1 MVALA
6 NYTSLA
12 TTSDNCG
19 SIASVTQSPPAGTS
33 ILGETTTTV
42 TLTVTDSNGNQNTCD
57 FDVITV
63 DTTDPAITCP
73 ADITTSND
81 TGDCSAVVTYTAPVG
96 TDDCTGASTT
106 QTAGLPSGSAF
117 PVGTTTNTFEV
128 TDAAGNSTTCSFT
141 VTVNDTEDPAIT
153 CPADISVTGTSSAGA
168 VVTYTT
174 PVGTDNCTGAT
185 TTQTAGLP
193 SGSTFPLGTT
203 TNTFEVEDASGNTTS
218 CSFTVEVTGVPPSIV
233 CPADIVVDND
243 SGNCDA
249 IVTFAATETTG
260 VPASVITYSQDPGT
274 AFPVGVTTV
283 TATATN
289 AVGTDQCTFTITVND
304 TEAPAITCPADIT
317 VSNDTGDCS
326 AVVTYTTPV
335 GTDNCTGAT
344 TTQTAGLPSG
354 SAFPVGTTTNT
365 FVVTDGAGLTATCSF
380 DVTVNDTEDPAI
392 TCPADITTSNDT
404 GDCSAVVNYTTPV
417 GTDNCTGATTTQ
429 TAGLASGSTFPVGVT
444 TNTFEVTDAAG
455 NTATCSFDVTVND
468 TEDPAITCP
477 ADVTTSNDTGD
488 CSAVVT
494 YTTPVGSDNC
504 TGATTTQTAGL
515 PSGSAFPVGT
525 TTNTFVVTDGAGN
538 TATCSFD
545 VTVNDTE
552 DPAITCPADITVS
565 NDTGDCSAVVTYTT
579 PVGTDNCTGATT
591 TQTAGL
597 PSGSAFP
604 VGTTTNT
611 FVVTDAAGLTA
622 TCSFDVTVNDTEDPA
637 ITCPADITTSNDT
650 GDCSAV
656 VTYTTPV
663 GTDNCTGATTTQT
676 AGLASGSTFPVG
688 VTTNTF
694 EVTDAA
700 GNTATCSFD
709 VTVND
714 TEDPAITC
722 PADVTTSNDTG
733 DCSAVV
739 TYTTPVG
746 SDNCTGATTTQTAG
760 LPSGSAFP
768 VGTTTNTFVVTDGA
782 GLTATCSFDVTV
794 TDTEAPTI
802 TCPANISVNNDAG
815 VCGAVVNYT
824 PPVGMDNCAGSTITF
839 SESFTNGQT
848 STHCNSWNNFRS
860 QLLSTLSYTRVTIKG
875 SNDPVG
881 VSVTDPSKVL
891 QLANGLRDGANVTI
905 ADGGLNWITGG
916 CGFEDNSGGTPAIAL
931 SATGATCSCETTGY
945 VVRPCIDVYT
955 SNPNWGGAGTAVCS
969 GPTQTLTVEF
979 EIGSTSTVQTAGLPS
994 GSVFPVGTTTNTF
1007 EVTDGAGL
1015 TTSCSFDVVVT
1026 DTEAPAI
1033 TCPATIS
1040 VNNDAGICG
1049 AAVTYTAP
1057 VGTDNCTG
1065 ATTAQTAGLASGSV
1079 FPVGTTTNT
1088 FEVTDAA
1095 GNTTICSFDV
1105 TVNDTED
1112 PAITCPADITTSND
1126 TGDCSAVVTYTT
1138 PVGTDNCT
1146 GATTTQT
1153 AGLPSGSAFPVGTTT
1168 NTFEVT
1174 DAAGN
1179 TATCSFDVTVNDTE
1193 DPAITC
1199 PADITT
1205 SNDTGDCSAV
1215 VTYTTPVG
1223 TDNCT
1228 GATTTQTAGLPSG
1241 SAFPVGTTTNTF
1253 EVTDAAGN
1261 TTICSFDVTVNDTED
1276 PAITCP
1282 ADITVS
1288 NDTGDCSAVV
1298 TYTTPVGTDNCTGAT
1313 TTQTAGLPS
1322 GSAFPVG
1329 TTTNT
1334 FVVTDAAGN
1343 TTICSFDV
1351 TVNDTEDPAIT
1362 CPADITTSNDTGDCS
1377 AVVTYTTPVGTDNCT
1392 GATTIQTAGLPSGST
1407 FPLGITANEFE
1418 VTDASGNTTSC
1429 SFTVTVNDTEDPT
1442 WVIPPSDLTVECDGT
1457 GNVSEF
1463 DNWLN
1468 ITFTGTD
1475 NCTGVTVTN
1484 DSSGLSDDCGATG
1497 TETVT
1502 FTLTDSNGN
1511 SITLD
1516 ATFTIVDTIN
1526 PIMDVAASDL
1536 IIQCDDDNSA
1546 EIDAWLATNGGASA
1560 SDACSGITWTN
1571 DFTTVNEDVCGALTT
1586 VTFTATD
1593 ECGNFVTT
1601 EANINTEDTIPP
1613 VIGCP
1618 GDVTAV
1624 TEDGDCGAIVV
1635 FQPAVAIDNC
1645 GTAFVYQTG
1654 GLGSGSVFPVGDT
1667 LIEYTAQD
1675 ECGNLATCTFTVT
1688 VIDDDAPVA
1697 ICQDLTVIL
1706 DDTGNATITANQLNF
1721 GSNDN
1726 CGIGNLD
1733 IDIDTF
1739 DCSNVGANQVTLT
1752 VTDIHGNTA
1761 TCVSTV
1767 TVLDLTDPIAVCQDI
1782 TLELGDDGTVTID
1795 PLAVDGG
1802 SSDACGIA
1810 SYELNIDTLDCSN
1823 LGNTTVILTVTD
1835 VNGNESSCSAIVTLE
1850 DNTPLELVCNDV
1862 TVELNQDGVA
1872 FITPSLVADVIDGCG
1887 TSTVTVDVEEV
1898 SCADIGTPVTVNV
1911 FANDGNGNSA
1921 VCSAVV
1927 TVVDLLGPQIVC
1939 PDDQVV
1945 NLDAD
1950 GTYTLGDY
1958 IGDGSATVTDNC
1970 TDPVTIF
1977 SQDPAPGTSLG
1988 LGLQVVT
1995 FSAEDEY
2002 GNISTCS
2009 FELDVQDILGNNNTE
2024 DFASLVLYP
2033 NPADSKVNLSNPRQ
2047 IDLNNVTIYDLTGR
2061 IVNKIDLTTMGS
2073 EITIDISTLAN
2084 ATYML
2089 VIKGSQGTSTKQLI
2103 VNNY

>member
-1 MVALA
+1 MLEIQ
-6 NYTSLA
+6 A
-12 TTSDNCG
+12 TCSY
-19 SIASVTQSPPAGTS
+19 I
-33 ILGETTTTV
+33 TTV
-42 TLTVTDSNGNQNTCD
+42 MDDENPQ
-57 FDVITV
+57 
-63 DTTDPAITCP
+63 ITCP
-73 ADITTSND
+73 ADIT
-81 TGDCSAVVTYTAPVG
+81 
-96 TDDCTGASTT
+96 
-106 QTAGLPSGSAF
+106 
-117 PVGTTTNTFEV
+117 
-128 TDAAGNSTTCSFT
+128 
-141 VTVNDTEDPAIT
+141 
-153 CPADISVTGTSSAGA
+153 VTGTSGAGA

-304 TEAPAITCPADIT
+304 TEAPAITCPA
-317 VSNDTGDCS
+317 
-326 AVVTYTTPV
+326 A
-335 GTDNCTGAT
+335 
-344 TTQTAGLPSG
+344 
-354 SAFPVGTTTNT
+354 
-365 FVVTDGAGLTATCSF
+365 
-380 DVTVNDTEDPAI
+380 
-392 TCPADITTSNDT
+392 ITTSND
-404 GDCSAVVNYTTPV
+404 P
-417 GTDNCTGATTTQ
+417 
-429 TAGLASGSTFPVGVT
+429 
-444 TNTFEVTDAAG
+444 
-455 NTATCSFDVTVND
+455 
-468 TEDPAITCP
+468 
-477 ADVTTSNDTGD
+477 
-488 CSAVVT
+488 
-494 YTTPVGSDNC
+494 
-504 TGATTTQTAGL
+504 
-515 PSGSAFPVGT
+515 
-525 TTNTFVVTDGAGN
+525 
-538 TATCSFD
+538 
-545 VTVNDTE
+545 
-552 DPAITCPADITVS
+552 
-565 NDTGDCSAVVTYTT
+565 
-579 PVGTDNCTGATT
+579 
-591 TQTAGL
+591 
-597 PSGSAFP
+597 
-604 VGTTTNT
+604 
-611 FVVTDAAGLTA
+611 
-622 TCSFDVTVNDTEDPA
+622 
-637 ITCPADITTSNDT
+637 
-650 GDCSAV
+650 
-656 VTYTTPV
+656 
-663 GTDNCTGATTTQT
+663 
-676 AGLASGSTFPVG
+676 
-688 VTTNTF
+688 
-694 EVTDAA
+694 
-700 GNTATCSFD
+700 
-709 VTVND
+709 
-714 TEDPAITC
+714 
-722 PADVTTSNDTG
+722 
-733 DCSAVV
+733 
-739 TYTTPVG
+739 
-746 SDNCTGATTTQTAG
+746 
-760 LPSGSAFP
+760 
-768 VGTTTNTFVVTDGA
+768 
-782 GLTATCSFDVTV
+782 
-794 TDTEAPTI
+794 
-802 TCPANISVNNDAG
+802 
-815 VCGAVVNYT
+815 
-824 PPVGMDNCAGSTITF
+824 
-839 SESFTNGQT
+839 
-848 STHCNSWNNFRS
+848 
-860 QLLSTLSYTRVTIKG
+860 
-875 SNDPVG
+875 
-881 VSVTDPSKVL
+881 
-891 QLANGLRDGANVTI
+891 
-905 ADGGLNWITGG
+905 
-916 CGFEDNSGGTPAIAL
+916 
-931 SATGATCSCETTGY
+931 
-945 VVRPCIDVYT
+945 
-955 SNPNWGGAGTAVCS
+955 
-969 GPTQTLTVEF
+969 
-979 EIGSTSTVQTAGLPS
+979 
-994 GSVFPVGTTTNTF
+994 
-1007 EVTDGAGL
+1007 
-1015 TTSCSFDVVVT
+1015 
-1026 DTEAPAI
+1026 
-1033 TCPATIS
+1033 
-1040 VNNDAGICG
+1040 
-1049 AAVTYTAP
+1049 
-1057 VGTDNCTG
+1057 
-1065 ATTAQTAGLASGSV
+1065 
-1079 FPVGTTTNT
+1079 
-1088 FEVTDAA
+1088 
-1095 GNTTICSFDV
+1095 
-1105 TVNDTED
+1105 
-1112 PAITCPADITTSND
+1112 
-1126 TGDCSAVVTYTT
+1126 GDCSAVVTYTT

-1205 SNDTGDCSAV
+1205 SNDPGDCSAVVTYTTPVGTDNCDSGVTNGTVTMSNQTGTYSGSARGYVFTAPSDFTITSLRVPTLASGGDQSIMVMRFAGPVGEYPNTSSYEDLLFYTGLDSNSGFIPVNIPIEAGDVIGILGNRNDVNSYTTDSTITIDGNSVNISRFLTQNSISSGAAPQGSFTMEAFNSSKSNVDFEYTTESNILVSTQTAGLPSGSTFPVGVTTNTFEVTDAAGNTATCSFDVTVNDTENPAITCPADITTSNDPGDCSAV

-1241 SAFPVGTTTNTF
+1241 STFPVGTTTNTF

-1261 TTICSFDVTVNDTED
+1261 TATCSFDVTVNDTEN

-1282 ADITVS
+1282 ADITTS
-1288 NDTGDCSAVV
+1288 NDPGDCSAVVTYTTPVGTDNCTGVTTTQTAGLPSGSTFPVGTTTNTFEVTDAAGNTATCSFDVTVNDTENPAITCPADITTSNDPGDCSAVVTYTTPVGTDNCTGVTTTQTAGLPSGSTFPVGTTTNTFEVTDAAGNTATCSFDVTVNDTENPAITCPADITTSNDPGDCSAVVTYTTPVGTDNCTGVTTTQTAGLPSGSTFPVGTTTNTFEVTDAAGNTATCSFDVTVNDTENPAITCPADITTSNDPGDCSAVV

-1322 GSAFPVG
+1322 GSTFPLG

-1334 FVVTDAAGN
+1334 FEVTDAAGN
-1343 TTICSFDV
+1343 TTLCSFD
-1351 TVNDTEDPAIT
+1351 
-1362 CPADITTSNDTGDCS
+1362 
-1377 AVVTYTTPVGTDNCT
+1377 
-1392 GATTIQTAGLPSGST
+1392 
-1407 FPLGITANEFE
+1407 
-1418 VTDASGNTTSC
+1418 
-1429 SFTVTVNDTEDPT
+1429 VTVNDTEDPT
-1442 WVIPPSDLTVECDGT
+1442 WVIPPSDLTVECDGN

-1571 DFTTVNEDVCGALTT
+1571 DFTTVNEDVCGAITT

-1593 ECGNFVTT
+1593 ECGNVTTT

-1872 FITPSLVADVIDGCG
+1872 FITPSLVAEVIDGCG

-1921 VCSAVV
+1921 VCSAIV

-1939 PDDQVV
+1939 PDDEVV

-1950 GTYTLGDY
+1950 GTYTLGNY
-1958 IGDGSATVTDNC
+1958 IADGSATATDNC

-1977 SQDPAPGTSLG
+1977 SQDPAPGTTLG
-1988 LGLQVVT
+1988 LGVQVV
-1995 FSAEDEY
+1995 
-2002 GNISTCS
+2002 N
-2009 FELDVQDILGNNNTE
+2009 
-2024 DFASLVLYP
+2024 LY
-2033 NPADSKVNLSNPRQ
+2033 SR
-2047 IDLNNVTIYDLTGR
+2047 R
-2061 IVNKIDLTTMGS
+2061 
-2073 EITIDISTLAN
+2073 
-2084 ATYML
+2084 
-2089 VIKGSQGTSTKQLI
+2089 
-2103 VNNY
+2103 